1 MKHFCMYISF
11 CMSLIAL
18 LASCSMDDKAD
29 DATPRLHV
37 SEKEIAVVKTGK
49 LKDGSAATFQI
60 AANKGYKITSDA
72 EWLTVDK
79 PEGSGLVDIV
89 VACTENNTGAER
101 TGKLYVTA
109 TGLADTVTVT
119 QNTFDP
125 NAVVKHRTFYSEDF
139 SWTEAIATANELK
152 DPVGDPA
159 SGYTRMQITDSRVAD
174 AWAAS
179 GLTDWYKATKDPKAA
194 NKINIQNGYL
204 NFNSNASFNTGIILP
219 ALTGFTGSETTDAF
233 LSFSASPDAGKNG
246 ADAVTLVIEI
256 TAGTGSFAKDSDEPT
271 TTVTLPDA
279 RAWAQQ
285 SFQIYGI
292 SATTR
297 IAIHTNAPSTQKYC
311 RWYIDNISVK
321 E

>member
-1 MKHFCMYISF
+1 MKHYCMCVSL
-11 CMSLIAL
+11 CMSLVTL

-29 DATPRLHV
+29 EATPRLHV
-37 SEKEIAVVKTGK
+37 SEKQITVVKTGK

-72 EWLTVDK
+72 EWLSVDK
-79 PEGSGLVDIV
+79 PEGSGMVDV
-89 VACTENNTGAER
+89 AVACTENNTGAER
-101 TGKLYVTA
+101 TGRLYVTA

-139 SWTEAIATANELK
+139 SWTEAIAAANGLK

-159 SGYTRMQITDSRVAD
+159 NGYTRMQITDSSVAD

-179 GLTDWYKATKDPKAA
+179 GLTDWYKATKDAKAA

-219 ALTGFTGSETTDAF
+219 ALTGFTGSETADAT
-233 LSFSASPDAGKNG
+233 LAFSASPDAGKNG
-246 ADAVTLVIEI
+246 ADLVTLVIEI
-256 TAGTGSFAKDSDEPT
+256 TAGTGSFAKDSDQPT
-271 TTVTLPDA
+271 TTVTLPDT